1 MSILKNLKRFFAK
14 REISKSI
21 KANKRTARFPKYSD
35 VKSVMLLVRSDV
47 EEKKARIKEYA
58 KKIEADGK
66 KVYMWGIID
75 KKEAEATQRAEYRLF
90 GDSELNEFDLPCNKL
105 VEEFRNNNYDMM
117 IALYCNEELALD
129 YLLSHGRADFK
140 VSAYK
145 EEGAVS
151 DLMIAVEDDKDEE
164 YLLEQILFY
173 VRNVQSKD

>member
-1 MSILKNLKRFFAK
+1 MSILKNIKRFFAK

-21 KANKRTARFPKYSD
+21 KVNKRGAHFPKYSD
-35 VKSVMLLVRSDV
+35 VKTVMLLFRSDV
-47 EEKKARIKEYA
+47 DEDNSKMKKYA
-58 KKIEADGK
+58 KKLEADGK
-66 KVYMWGIID
+66 KVYMWGVID
-75 KKEAEATQRAEYRLF
+75 KKEAESTQRAEYRLF
-90 GDSELNEFDLPCNKL
+90 GESELNEYDLPCDKL
-105 VEEFRNNNYDMM
+105 VDEFRNNSYDMM

-151 DLMIAVEDDKDEE
+151 DLMIAVQEGKDEE
-164 YLLEQILFY
+164 YLLNQILFY

>member
-1 MSILKNLKRFFAK
+1 MSILKNVKRFFAK
-14 REISKSI
+14 REISKAI

-35 VKSVMLLVRSDV
+35 VKSVMLLFRSDV
-47 EEKKARIKEYA
+47 EEKNARIKEYA

-105 VEEFRNNNYDMM
+105 VEEFRNNSYDMM

-151 DLMIAVEDDKDEE
+151 DLMIAIQDSKDEE
-164 YLLEQILFY
+164 YLLNQILFY